1 MISRKITFEFFFSC
15 NSKDELSHIKS
26 ASTRLNESSEP
37 VCLLS
42 DPKDG
47 RGLYV
52 IYNNVNSSTSSF
64 HKLSK
69 SSNSDPILTWNFT
82 VQQASIGKTRIF
94 KSEKNEKIIKN
105 FVKSFQVGSMIC
117 LP

>member
-52 IYNNVNSSTSSF
+52 IYNNVNSNTSSF

-82 VQQASIGKTRIF
+82 VQQASIGKTF
-94 KSEKNEKIIKN
+94 ANLKNRKKLNN
-105 FVKSFQVGSMIC
+105 FVKSF
-117 LP
+117 

>member
-1 MISRKITFEFFFSC
+1 MISRKITFEIFFSC

-94 KSEKNEKIIKN
+94 KSEKPKKKKDFYEN
-105 FVKSFQVGSMIC
+105 FVKSFQVG
-117 LP
+117 